1 MRAYADVEVIVSD
14 DGINYNYKGFLYTEE
29 QFKEKIL
36 NERTGESL
44 EFARIAV
51 RAWQRG
57 ETSGF
62 YPALVQAISRADLQN
77 KNRLAT
83 AFPAIVEAYDEYM
96 EGRL

>member
-1 MRAYADVEVIVSD
+1 MKALNNIQIIIDERGVF
-14 DGINYNYKGFLYTEE
+14 YNYGGVLYTEE

-44 EFARIAV
+44 EFARIGV
-51 RAWQRG
+51 RAWQGG

-62 YPALVQAISRADLQN
+62 YPALIQAISRADLQN

-96 EGRL
+96 KGRL